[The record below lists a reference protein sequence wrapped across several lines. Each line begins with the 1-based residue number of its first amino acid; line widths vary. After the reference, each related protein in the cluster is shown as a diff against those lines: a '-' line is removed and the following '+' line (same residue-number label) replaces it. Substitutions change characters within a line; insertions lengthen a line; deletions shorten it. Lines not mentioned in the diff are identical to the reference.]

1 MKADDA
7 GDVFPLWGTCLGF
20 QFLSVSGAGGQNVL
34 SPVDGEDYTI
44 PLNLS
49 DGMSYSHLFHTS
61 DANIGAMYERPY
73 INIFKKFSKVQATYR
88 GETFMSFA
96 FFNWL
101 HSRVACW

>member
-1 MKADDA
+1 MKANDA

-20 QFLSVSGAGGQNVL
+20 QFLSVCGAGGQNVL
-34 SPVDGEDYTI
+34 SPVDGEDYTV

-61 DANIGAMYERPY
+61 DANIRAMYERPY
-73 INIFKKFSKVQATYR
+73 MNIFKKFSKVQATYR
-88 GETFMSFA
+88 GETFVSFA
-96 FFNWL
+96 FFNRL

>member
-1 MKADDA
+1 MKANDA

-20 QFLSVSGAGGQNVL
+20 QFLSVCGAGGQNVL

-61 DANIGAMYERPY
+61 DAKIGAMYERPY

-88 GETFMSFA
+88 GETFVSFA
-96 FFNWL
+96 FFNRL